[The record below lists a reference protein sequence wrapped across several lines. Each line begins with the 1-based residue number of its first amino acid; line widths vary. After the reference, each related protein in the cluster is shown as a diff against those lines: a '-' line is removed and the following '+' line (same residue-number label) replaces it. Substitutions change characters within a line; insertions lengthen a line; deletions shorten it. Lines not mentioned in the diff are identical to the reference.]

1 MNGIHCTLVSRGSR
15 QGSTLAIALSK
26 VSTGIFIFFAFQFN
40 RLGFGEQ
47 NQQIRMIYLQL
58 RPLFLNYSRQQPNP
72 FQLRV
77 WTFQCKNLQEEPS
90 CMPDMQYRYH
100 LHILVHNVH
109 FLRVTICSTIC
120 TTKGFLTAVAHVEEP
135 IFILER
141 IIHRLHQ
148 ACCSKRKSI
157 PYH

>member
-26 VSTGIFIFFAFQFN
+26 VQHRDFYFFCFSI
-40 RLGFGEQ
+40 
-47 NQQIRMIYLQL
+47 QQIRIWRTKSTDRMIYLQL

-141 IIHRLHQ
+141 IIHSLHQ

-157 PYH
+157 RYQ